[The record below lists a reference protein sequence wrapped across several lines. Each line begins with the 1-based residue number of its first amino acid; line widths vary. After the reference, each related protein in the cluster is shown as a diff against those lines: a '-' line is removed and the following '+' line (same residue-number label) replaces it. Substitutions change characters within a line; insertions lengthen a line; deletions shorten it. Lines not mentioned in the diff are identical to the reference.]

1 MDNELRA
8 LIEQRL
14 DAVMGRTAGDPSLS
28 WSGSTTM
35 PGEAVQDFLK
45 TTEDT
50 SLLLKDASRAG
61 TLVVFGGDNYKIP
74 TIGLATRQLQLAA
87 VNTAPT
93 TIPTFSVGEGVLTPT
108 EVILPVNLPYGMIED
123 AVGKSA
129 AEVGKAGINALLD
142 QTIGDLIMAA
152 TLNDIEDLSLN
163 GDASGTPGTFLDIM
177 DGALKL
183 VAATG
188 NVYTPGTS
196 QTVLEFMSGLFMDAP
211 ARVRR
216 GGGNAFWVSSDIL
229 SALWDAYAARGTT
242 LGDSSI
248 TQDLQGNLRYRG
260 VPVKELVALP
270 STRAFF
276 GKIRAWWF
284 GFKREITIERMR
296 QPRIRQIEYTL
307 TARFAHCQIL
317 DDMTLGTWTA

>member
-1 MDNELRA
+1 MDNELRN

-14 DAVMGRTAGDPSLS
+14 DAIMGRTAGDPSLS

-45 TTEDT
+45 VTEDT
-50 SLLLKDASRAG
+50 SLLMKDASAAG
-61 TLVVFGGDNYKIP
+61 SLVVFGGDNFKIP
-74 TIGLATRQLQLAA
+74 TIGLATRQLQAA
-87 VNTAPT
+87 TANTAPT
-93 TIPTFSVGEGVLTPT
+93 TIPSFTVGEGVLTPV

-129 AEVGKAGINALLD
+129 AEVGKAGVNAVLD
-142 QTIGDLIMAA
+142 QAIGDLIMAA
-152 TLNDIEDLSLN
+152 TLNDLEDLAIN
-163 GDASGTPGTFLDIM
+163 GDDDTSGFLDIM

-188 NVYTPGTS
+188 NVYAPGTS
-196 QTVLEFMSGLFMDAP
+196 QTILEHLSGLYMDAP

-229 SALWDAYAARGTT
+229 SGLWDAYAARGTT
-242 LGDSSI
+242 LGDASL

-260 VPVKELVALP
+260 VPVKELVSLP

-276 GKIRAWWF
+276 GKIKAWWF